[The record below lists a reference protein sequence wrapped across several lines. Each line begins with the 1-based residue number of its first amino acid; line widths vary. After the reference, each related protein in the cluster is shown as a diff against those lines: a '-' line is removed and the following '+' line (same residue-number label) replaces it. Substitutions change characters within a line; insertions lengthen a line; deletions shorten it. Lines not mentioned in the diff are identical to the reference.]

1 MKKYRDLYKVK
12 KQQYEEPLQRYQED
26 HMDEV
31 EIISLH
37 KRCNKTNSKVATK
50 EDTNEVAK
58 TGAKAVTKASTSVY
72 HFFLREQLGKMT
84 GEDQKSFYSIVS
96 TRCRKIKED
105 PARLFAYNNR
115 AMQMRNEAEKPT
127 KSGDDP
133 LVDSTV

>member
-1 MKKYRDLYKVK
+1 MKKYRDLCEVK

-26 HMDEV
+26 HMNEV

-37 KRCNKTNSKVATK
+37 KRCNKTSSKAATE

-58 TGAKAVTKASTSVY
+58 TGAKTVTKASTSVY

-84 GEDQKSFYSIVS
+84 GEDQKSYYSIVS
-96 TRCRKIKED
+96 TRCIKIKED
-105 PARLFAYNNR
+105 PARLFTYNNR
-115 AMQMRNEAEKPT
+115 AMHMRNKAEKRT

>member
-1 MKKYRDLYKVK
+1 MKKYRDLYEVK

-37 KRCNKTNSKVATK
+37 KRCNKTNSKVTTK

-84 GEDQKSFYSIVS
+84 GEDQKSYYSIVS
-96 TRCRKIKED
+96 TERLKKILQGYLHTTIEPCR
-105 PARLFAYNNR
+105 
-115 AMQMRNEAEKPT
+115 
-127 KSGDDP
+127 
-133 LVDSTV
+133 